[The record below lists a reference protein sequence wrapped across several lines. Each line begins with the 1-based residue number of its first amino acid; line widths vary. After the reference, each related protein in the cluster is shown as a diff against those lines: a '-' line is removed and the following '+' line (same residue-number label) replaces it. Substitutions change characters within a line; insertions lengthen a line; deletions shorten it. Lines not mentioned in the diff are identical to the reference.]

1 MKFLSTVT
9 AAVCLVADQATA
21 FVNTAPAGTSIASSH
36 LYMSTTAEETATTIE
51 NENPRKIGLALQ
63 LDDGTRKSHSVA
75 ESTAF
80 VSGFFKGLST
90 KQSYSNL
97 MTSLYFVYEAME
109 DEFDKTL
116 ESTVKTMDYP
126 ELRRL
131 KAVELDMGYFYGEGW
146 KNNKNIQPSPAT
158 KKYVSRIR
166 DVAKNNPKLLLAHQ
180 YSRYLGDLFGGQ
192 KMSGMAT
199 KSLNLEEGKGIAFYQ
214 FDDIETSTTTDFITA
229 WYKKLNELD
238 LTENEKQDIVDEA
251 NLVFALNI
259 EIFEELEGSPFSAVL
274 KYAWKSFKEKL
285 GM

>member
-1 MKFLSTVT
+1 MKVSSILTILSVT
-9 AAVCLVADQATA
+9 NGAFAFIGPVAPNTRPSMHLQSTEAA
-21 FVNTAPAGTSIASSH
+21 
-36 LYMSTTAEETATTIE
+36 IE
-51 NENPRKIGLALQ
+51 ENPRKIGLALQ

-90 KQSYSNL
+90 KDSYSNL
-97 MTSLYFVYEAME
+97 MTSLYFVYDAME
-109 DEFDKTL
+109 DEFDKTS
-116 ESTVKTMDYP
+116 ESTVKAMDYP

-131 KAVELDMGYFYGEGW
+131 EAAELDMDYFYGGDW
-146 KNNKNIQPSPAT
+146 KNKIQPSPAT
-158 KKYVSRIR
+158 KKYVARIR
-166 DVAKNNPKLLLAHQ
+166 EVAQSDPKLLIAHQ

-192 KMSGMAT
+192 MMSGMAT
-199 KSLNLEEGKGIAFYQ
+199 KSLNLDEGKGIAFYQ
-214 FDDIETSTTTDFITA
+214 FDDINSTGDFITA
-229 WYKKLNELD
+229 WYRRLNELD
-238 LTENEKQDIVDEA
+238 LTEKEKQDIVDEG